1 MRSPRPVGNLPG
13 EVTSFVGR
21 RREVAQAV
29 RLLRRARLLTLTGV
43 AGVGKTRLA
52 LRVAVRT
59 REAFPDGVWLVE
71 LAALTDEKLLA
82 PTVADALGIHHQQG
96 QRSTTQTLADYLA
109 DKRLLLVLD
118 NCEHL
123 LDPCAVLTSRLLRA
137 TTGVRILATSRQA
150 LGTAGEHLLEV
161 PPLPVPD
168 LGQPVIPRA
177 LTRGEAVRL
186 FAERAALARPG
197 FAVDAGNRATVVR
210 ICHRLDGI
218 PLAIELA
225 ALRVRA
231 MPVAE
236 ILIGLDDYLGFLSTG
251 SRVAVPRAQT
261 LRAAID
267 WSFALCSSLEQQL
280 WARASVFA
288 GGFDLD
294 AAEVVCGGMGI
305 ACEDVFDLVAGLVD
319 KSVLTVVPDETD
331 VRARY
336 RMLEAI
342 RQHGQERLASSGHL
356 MVVRA
361 RHRDH
366 YRQLVMGAE
375 REWLGPNE
383 LVWFARLRREHPN
396 VRAALEFC
404 LTEPGQ
410 ARAGLEITAALWHYW
425 IRSGSHT
432 EGRYWL
438 DRALELDPQP
448 SPHRAM
454 ALKASSWLALLQADM
469 ATARSQLE
477 QAQGVAHQ
485 VRDEPTLAYTT
496 LGFGVV
502 AFFENDVHRAVPL
515 LEDALARH
523 QALDDPDGVWL
534 ALFYLTLTSVA
545 LGNPGRAIAF
555 SEECLA
561 LCDSRGASSS
571 RNYALWELGLARWL
585 SGDRQE
591 ASTLIRDGI
600 PAALRIGDRWVVA
613 HYLETLA
620 WIAGTD
626 GQHTRAAR
634 LLGAAHTTWRSMG
647 APPSGPRY
655 LASVHNRCEQQALSA
670 LGDERFAA
678 AFQHG
683 TRFTLDQA
691 IGYALDQTSELTTQS
706 GPHRQPPTHGP
717 A

>member
-1 MRSPRPVGNLPG
+1 M
-13 EVTSFVGR
+13 TSFVGR

-366 YRQLVMGAE
+366 YRQLVM
-375 REWLGPNE
+375 
-383 LVWFARLRREHPN
+383 
-396 VRAALEFC
+396 
-404 LTEPGQ
+404 
-410 ARAGLEITAALWHYW
+410 
-425 IRSGSHT
+425 
-432 EGRYWL
+432 
-438 DRALELDPQP
+438 
-448 SPHRAM
+448 
-454 ALKASSWLALLQADM
+454 
-469 ATARSQLE
+469 
-477 QAQGVAHQ
+477 
-485 VRDEPTLAYTT
+485 
-496 LGFGVV
+496 
-502 AFFENDVHRAVPL
+502 
-515 LEDALARH
+515 
-523 QALDDPDGVWL
+523 
-534 ALFYLTLTSVA
+534 
-545 LGNPGRAIAF
+545 
-555 SEECLA
+555 
-561 LCDSRGASSS
+561 
-571 RNYALWELGLARWL
+571 
-585 SGDRQE
+585 
-591 ASTLIRDGI
+591 
-600 PAALRIGDRWVVA
+600 
-613 HYLETLA
+613 
-620 WIAGTD
+620 
-626 GQHTRAAR
+626 
-634 LLGAAHTTWRSMG
+634 
-647 APPSGPRY
+647 
-655 LASVHNRCEQQALSA
+655 
-670 LGDERFAA
+670 
-678 AFQHG
+678 
-683 TRFTLDQA
+683 
-691 IGYALDQTSELTTQS
+691 
-706 GPHRQPPTHGP
+706 
-717 A
+717 

>member
-1 MRSPRPVGNLPG
+1 MGNLPG

-366 YRQLVMGAE
+366 YRQLVMRA
-375 REWLGPNE
+375 RPEWLGPNE
-383 LVWFARLRREHPN
+383 LPWITVLRREHAN
-396 VRAALEFC
+396 LRAALEFC

-410 ARAGLEITAALWHYW
+410 ARAGLEITAALRHHWVRFCTH
-425 IRSGSHT
+425 G

-438 DRALELDPQP
+438 DRALELDPEP
-448 SPHRAM
+448 SPQRAN
-454 ALKASSWLALLQADM
+454 ALWVDGHLALLQADLV
-469 ATARSQLE
+469 TARSLLE
-477 QAQGVAHQ
+477 QARVLAH
-485 VRDEPTLAYTT
+485 RLGDESVLAYTT
-496 LGFGVV
+496 LCFGVA
-502 AFFENDVHRAVPL
+502 AFFQNDLHHAVTL

-523 QALDDPDGVWL
+523 QELDDPPGVWL
-534 ALFYLTLTSVA
+534 GLIYLTLATAVLGDPDRAVA
-545 LGNPGRAIAF
+545 LG
-555 SEECLA
+555 EKCLA

-571 RNYALWELGLARWL
+571 RTYALAVLSLGRWL

-591 ASTLIRDGI
+591 ACRLIRDGI
-600 PAALRIGDRWVVA
+600 PAALRIGDWWVVA

-620 WIAGTD
+620 WIAGAD
-626 GQHTRAAR
+626 GLHTRAAR
-634 LLGAAHTTWRSMG
+634 LLGAAHAIWRSAG
-647 APPSGPRY
+647 TPSSGPRY
-655 LASVHNRCEQQALSA
+655 LASIHDRCQQHALSV
-670 LGDERFAA
+670 LGNEQFTA
-678 AFQHG
+678 AFRHG
-683 TRFTLDQA
+683 ARFTLDQA
-691 IGYALDQTSELTTQS
+691 IEYALEDTSDRTAT
-706 GPHRQPPTHGP
+706 
-717 A
+717 